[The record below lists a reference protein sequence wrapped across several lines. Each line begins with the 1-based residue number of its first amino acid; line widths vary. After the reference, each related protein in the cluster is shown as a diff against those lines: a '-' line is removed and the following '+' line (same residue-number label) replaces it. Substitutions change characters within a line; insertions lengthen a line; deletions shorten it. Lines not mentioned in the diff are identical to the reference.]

1 MVDNISSHNIK
12 SHQKCKNKQEKL
24 IEIVVMVDN
33 ISSHNIFKSHQKCKN
48 KQEKLIE
55 IVYHGL

>member
-33 ISSHNIFKSHQKCKN
+33 ISSHNIKSHQKCKN

-55 IVYHGL
+55 IVYPGL